1 MNTHT
6 PRAQQHRQVQ
16 SLAVLAMFTAILFL
30 LTFTPIGMIDLP
42 IIKATVLHVPV
53 IIGALLLGPKKGAF
67 LGGMFGL
74 ASLLKNTLVPN
85 LSSFAFSPLIPVP
98 GLDRGSPWA
107 LVVCFVPRILVGV
120 TPWLVYTL
128 LQALSRRRGSVLQAG
143 SMALSAVV
151 GAFTNTA
158 LVMGLIAFLSA
169 PFLLL
174 MSRFMLFRDA
184 YAAAQGIPAEAVLG
198 FILGIVAANGVPEAI
213 VAAILVPAVCIPM
226 GKALKLNRAP
236 LAAREPV

>member
-85 LSSFAFSPLIPVP
+85 LSSFAFSPLIPV
-98 GLDRGSPWA
+98 
-107 LVVCFVPRILVGV
+107 VCFVPRILVGV

-158 LVMGLIAFLSA
+158 LVMGLIAL
-169 PFLLL
+169 
-174 MSRFMLFRDA
+174 LFRDA

>member
-158 LVMGLIAFLSA
+158 LVMGLIAL
-169 PFLLL
+169 
-174 MSRFMLFRDA
+174 LFRDA
-184 YAAAQGIPAEAVLG
+184 YACL
-198 FILGIVAANGVPEAI
+198 LYTSGVTFLDYVEDT
-213 VAAILVPAVCIPM
+213 
-226 GKALKLNRAP
+226 ALAHFGVTAKDGTQLYKDFDMQVYYSRY
-236 LAAREPV
+236 LDQKG